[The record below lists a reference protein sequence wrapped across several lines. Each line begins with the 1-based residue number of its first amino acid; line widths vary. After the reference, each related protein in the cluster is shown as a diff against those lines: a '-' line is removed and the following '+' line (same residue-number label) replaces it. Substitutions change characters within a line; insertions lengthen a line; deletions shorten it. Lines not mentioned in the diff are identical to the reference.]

1 MSPSRWMFAHQLTI
15 SCRTRSSCSY
25 MARQMAVFGSQLWFE
40 WLTWG
45 GSCRS
50 PTRPIPVI
58 GRTVAYFQ
66 SGHRRTASSTTR
78 LGWVADSLLMG
89 WLSRKQTSY
98 HRHRGPQVSVAG
110 SYSCVQTGLSF
121 ESTCHTN
128 ASPVRLAR
136 RHGVS
141 PTSSGHRHSK
151 RFARVIQ
158 PLLLRRL
165 PCERHGLLSPA
176 RPTHPRQ
183 SLPKV

>member
-1 MSPSRWMFAHQLTI
+1 MDVRPPTDDFLPNPIKLFIYGAPNGRFWITALVRMAHVGWEL
-15 SCRTRSSCSY
+15 
-25 MARQMAVFGSQLWFE
+25 
-40 WLTWG
+40 
-45 GSCRS
+45 
-50 PTRPIPVI
+50 PV
-58 GRTVAYFQ
+58 TYAPH
-66 SGHRRTASSTTR
+66 SGHWKNRRVFPKRTSPDSK
-78 LGWVADSLLMG
+78 LNDKIGWVADSLLMG
-89 WLSRKQTSY
+89 WLSRTQTSY
-98 HRHRGPQVSVAG
+98 HRHRGPQVPVAG

-136 RHGVS
+136 RHGLS

-165 PCERHGLLSPA
+165 PGERHGLLSPA